1 MTQETIAL
9 YSLIESLSG
18 IEIQSFSLDEI
29 EVLAQDRS
37 MLPHRHD
44 HYCCFLLERGAVNF
58 SIDFQQMEVGTSSLL
73 ISCPGQVHQL
83 GFARQAHG
91 WMLAC
96 DAALI
101 DPKARTVIDQA
112 FSRIVLM
119 RLDASSLDWF
129 IHLFKLI
136 HTRVHAGQPERFQVQ
151 LLQHLLNAF
160 FYQAAHLFQIQE
172 EQRIQQHTLRSVD
185 LSKKFQQLVKVHFLN
200 LKRPADYAA
209 MLNIT
214 VSYLNDT
221 VKSVTGFPS
230 TYFIQQEVIQEAQ
243 RQLFYTTQS
252 VKEIAYALGYED
264 GKYFTR
270 LFSKLVGKSPTDF
283 RKLHVSE

>member
-18 IEIQSFSLDEI
+18 IEIESFSFDEI

-58 SIDFQQMEVGTSSLL
+58 SIDFQAMEVGTSSLL

-83 GFARQAHG
+83 DFARQAHG

-101 DPKARTVIDQA
+101 EPKARTVIDQA

-119 RLDASSLDWF
+119 RLDTPSLDWF

-136 HTRVHAGQPERFQVQ
+136 HTRVHAGQPERFQAQ

-160 FYQAAHLFQIQE
+160 FYQAAHLFQTQE
-172 EQRIQQHTLRSVD
+172 EQRIQHHTLRSVD
-185 LSKKFQQLVKVHFLN
+185 LSKRFQQLVKEHFLN

-252 VKEIAYALGYED
+252 VKEIAYGLGYED

-270 LFSKLVGKSPTDF
+270 LFSKVAGKSPTDF
-283 RKLHVSE
+283 RKLHVSN